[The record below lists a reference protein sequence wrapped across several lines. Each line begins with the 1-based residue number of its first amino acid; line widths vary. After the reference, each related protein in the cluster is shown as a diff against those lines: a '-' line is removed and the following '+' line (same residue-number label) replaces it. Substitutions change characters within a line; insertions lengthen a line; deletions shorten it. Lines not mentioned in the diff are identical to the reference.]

1 MAAQAQQPVIQI
13 LLLAV
18 EFHGQRIFFF
28 LPLLFLL
35 FFQLC
40 RRFITRQVSQTR
52 AISPQTAVAS
62 QRFAS
67 GASQCCS

>member
-18 EFHGQRIFFF
+18 ELHGQRIFFF

-35 FFQLC
+35 FSSFC
-40 RRFITRQVSQTR
+40 RRFITRQVSQLER
-52 AISPQTAVAS
+52 
-62 QRFAS
+62 
-67 GASQCCS
+67 

>member
-35 FFQLC
+35 FFQLLQ
-40 RRFITRQVSQTR
+40 TLHYPPGEPDQSDKPPDGGRQ
-52 AISPQTAVAS
+52 PAV
-62 QRFAS
+62 
-67 GASQCCS
+67 C